1 MPTNNE
7 RPGERRVILRRSRGQ
22 MPFSN
27 PGRVDGAPREAP
39 VIDDDIDDA
48 IDPDQMDDHVRQQTR
63 RPAAGPRRDDTPE
76 RNPAQMLMDVDE
88 SGSAAY
94 SREYR
99 LALLHKMLLRKMPL
113 HEIARHLNVSISTI
127 EKDRVRLK
135 AALREA
141 AKEMN
146 IDEMIGSQ
154 VGLYDEITAMSLRI
168 ASKTSGA
175 GAVPTAMQL
184 AAMRTT
190 LAANADKTRFLG
202 ATGVLDILRFRKGDT
217 GEAQSD
223 IQIVMER
230 TARMLAALGDD
241 GSGGMGDFGEF
252 SVNDVE
258 PESEDL

>member
-7 RPGERRVILRRSRGQ
+7 RPGERRVIMRRSRGQ
-22 MPFSN
+22 MPFSSA
-27 PGRVDGAPREAP
+27 GRVDGTPREAP

-48 IDPDQMDDHVRQQTR
+48 IDPDQIDDHVRQQTR
-63 RPAAGPRRDDTPE
+63 RPAPGPSRGDAPE

-94 SREYR
+94 SKEYR
-99 LALLHKMLLRKMPL
+99 MVLLHKMLARKMPL
-113 HEIARHLNVSISTI
+113 HEIARHLRVSISTI

-135 AALREA
+135 AWMREQ

-154 VGLYDEITAMSLRI
+154 VALYDELTAMSLRI
-168 ASKTSGA
+168 ASKTSGE
-175 GAVPTAMQL
+175 GAVPVAMQL

-202 ATGVLDILRFRKGDT
+202 AAGVLDVLRFRKGDT

-230 TARMLAALGDD
+230 TARMLAALAED
-241 GSGGMGDFGEF
+241 GGGMENFGDF
-252 SVNDVE
+252 SINDVE
-258 PESEDL
+258 PESEEL